1 MITEECRK
9 TRFLSPPCEGGFGGV
24 NSPSNRACAMQELS
38 ALNGFARSWEGEPPG
53 EPRRH
58 PARTEPRP
66 PGITQGHFDAQRWN
80 EARRTEPAPTDPACR
95 RGAPSPNV
103 GHPGVQRSRPLHLLL
118 RESQTRE
125 DDHPKQA
132 LPSSSAPG
140 PVAQRM
146 TDAEGKALLI
156 GSELSPDPI
165 DRLPDAISTDAG
177 CPIGA
182 ADPVNDPRPR
192 QLRDCRRVS
201 ILVVVDCRRQH
212 RLSALHATGPG
223 GFRVCSKS
231 PEGATGRSQGR
242 QPLDRRAT

>member
-1 MITEECRK
+1 MASHDPGRASLPASHDAIRLGQSLAFPESRK
-9 TRFLSPPCEGGFGGV
+9 AIS
-24 NSPSNRACAMQELS
+24 S
-38 ALNGFARSWEGEPPG
+38 
-53 EPRRH
+53 
-58 PARTEPRP
+58 
-66 PGITQGHFDAQRWN
+66 AQRWN

-165 DRLPDAISTDAG
+165 DRLLERHIDRCRVSDRRRGSRQRSATPTAPGLSSGFNPCGGGLQSSTISDRICLSSRRGFNPCCGGLQSST
-177 CPIGA
+177 
-182 ADPVNDPRPR
+182 RPR
-192 QLRDCRRVS
+192 RPKRPASSRCFNPCCGGLQS
-201 ILVVVDCRRQH
+201 
-212 RLSALHATGPG
+212 STGG
-223 GFRVCSKS
+223 
-231 PEGATGRSQGR
+231 
-242 QPLDRRAT
+242 

>member
-1 MITEECRK
+1 MASHDPGRASLPASHDAIRLGQSLAFPESRK
-9 TRFLSPPCEGGFGGV
+9 AIS
-24 NSPSNRACAMQELS
+24 S
-38 ALNGFARSWEGEPPG
+38 
-53 EPRRH
+53 
-58 PARTEPRP
+58 
-66 PGITQGHFDAQRWN
+66 AQRWN

-201 ILVVVDCRRQH
+201 ILVVVDCSRQRSPTGSVSVPRRGFNPCCGGLQSST
-212 RLSALHATGPG
+212 RPRRPKRPASSRCFNPCCGGLQSSTGG
-223 GFRVCSKS
+223 
-231 PEGATGRSQGR
+231 
-242 QPLDRRAT
+242 